1 MLSEKMWKALNEQV
15 KWELQSSYMYLG
27 MAAWLNDQSLPG
39 FAHWMRA
46 QAVEENG
53 HAMKIYKYIEEHGN
67 RVELLDIPAPAKTWT
82 DVNDVMKKSL
92 QHEQFVTG
100 LIYKLVDTAAEEK
113 DHATSVFLQWFVT
126 EQVEEED
133 AFRTVIDKLGFVK
146 PSCSAMLFL
155 DKQMGGRGGD

>member
-46 QAVEENG
+46 QAVEENE
-53 HAMKIYKYIEEHGN
+53 HAMKVYKYIEERGN
-67 RVELLDIPAPAKTWT
+67 RVELLDIPAPAKTWA
-82 DVNDVMKKSL
+82 DVNDVMNKAY

-100 LIYKLVDTAAEEK
+100 LFYKLTDTAMEEK
-113 DHATSVFLQWFVT
+113 DHATFGFLQWFIK

-133 AFRTVIDKLGFVK
+133 SFRSVIDKLGFLK
-146 PSCSAMLFL
+146 SSTSGLLFL
-155 DKQMGGRGGD
+155 DKQMGHRGKD